1 MTQGLLPGVRVLEVG
16 EGVSAPYC
24 AKILGQMG
32 AQVIK
37 VEPPEG
43 DVARR
48 IGPFPD
54 DVPHPEQSAL
64 FLALNT
70 NKQGITLD
78 LTTQEDAKRFRALA
92 ETADVVVDNLPSG
105 RMDALG
111 LGYDALRA
119 DNQGLILTSITPFG
133 RWGPYEG
140 YKATD
145 LILFHMSGHAHGLLG
160 PVEDTDADPPIRAGG
175 YQSELVAGLAAAT
188 ATLTALF
195 QKRMTGRGR
204 RIDVSSY
211 EAMATQLI
219 SGLAGSAYGRPS
231 PSRDLKESREG
242 TVSAIVGV
250 LTCKDGYVSISPRED
265 AQWERWLELMG
276 SPDWASDERFATR
289 EARESNAAPLW
300 ELLNKWSRQHSK
312 HDIARWGQE
321 RRIPCFPVNTMPDLF
336 DDAHLAS
343 RDFFVEM
350 THPVAG
356 TLKYPGVAYRLSNS
370 PLPLDARPAPL
381 LGEHNDLIGTGIWT

>member
-1 MTQGLLPGVRVLEVG
+1 
-16 EGVSAPYC
+16 
-24 AKILGQMG
+24 
-32 AQVIK
+32 
-37 VEPPEG
+37 
-43 DVARR
+43 
-48 IGPFPD
+48 
-54 DVPHPEQSAL
+54 
-64 FLALNT
+64 
-70 NKQGITLD
+70 
-78 LTTQEDAKRFRALA
+78 
-92 ETADVVVDNLPSG
+92 
-105 RMDALG
+105 
-111 LGYDALRA
+111 
-119 DNQGLILTSITPFG
+119 
-133 RWGPYEG
+133 
-140 YKATD
+140 
-145 LILFHMSGHAHGLLG
+145 MSGHAHGLLG

-381 LGEHNDLIGTGIWT
+381 LGEHNDLIGTGLWT